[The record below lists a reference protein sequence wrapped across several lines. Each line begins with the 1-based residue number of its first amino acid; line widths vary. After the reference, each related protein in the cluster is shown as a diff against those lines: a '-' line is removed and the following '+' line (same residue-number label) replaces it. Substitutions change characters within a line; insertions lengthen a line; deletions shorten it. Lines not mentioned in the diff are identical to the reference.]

1 MDLVEDLASEVD
13 MCTEANRRIVDK
25 YLKKD
30 SLYQAYLLCKT
41 LLEADLR
48 HILDVLFPSL
58 LEADR
63 ELCLAELHTAQ
74 ALIAKGVTEL
84 EVMLPVKVVKL
95 ARIEDMSRSMRAEG
109 EKVRELRG
117 DLESAI
123 GGEGGG
129 GEEGEE
135 EEERVRKLIE
145 GVIAVEG
152 MAEEVRGK
160 VGEAKEKVKEVEAVQ
175 EDPQL
180 VAEVQEAIDK

>member
-25 YLKKD
+25 YLRKD

-63 ELCLAELHTAQ
+63 ELCLAELHTGQ

-135 EEERVRKLIE
+135 EERVRKLIE

-160 VGEAKEKVKEVEAVQ
+160 VGEAKGKVKEVEAVQ

>member
-1 MDLVEDLASEVD
+1 MDLVEDLASELD
-13 MCTEANRRIVDK
+13 MLAEANRRIVDK

-48 HILDVLFPSL
+48 HILDVPFPSL

-109 EKVRELRG
+109 
-117 DLESAI
+117 
-123 GGEGGG
+123 
-129 GEEGEE
+129 
-135 EEERVRKLIE
+135 
-145 GVIAVEG
+145 
-152 MAEEVRGK
+152 
-160 VGEAKEKVKEVEAVQ
+160 
-175 EDPQL
+175 
-180 VAEVQEAIDK
+180 

>member
-1 MDLVEDLASEVD
+1 MDLVEDLASELD
-13 MCTEANRRIVDK
+13 MLAEANRRIVDK

-58 LEADR
+58 LEEDR
-63 ELCLAELHTAQ
+63 ELCLAELHTGQ

-129 GEEGEE
+129 REEG
-135 EEERVRKLIE
+135 
-145 GVIAVEG
+145 
-152 MAEEVRGK
+152 
-160 VGEAKEKVKEVEAVQ
+160 
-175 EDPQL
+175 
-180 VAEVQEAIDK
+180 